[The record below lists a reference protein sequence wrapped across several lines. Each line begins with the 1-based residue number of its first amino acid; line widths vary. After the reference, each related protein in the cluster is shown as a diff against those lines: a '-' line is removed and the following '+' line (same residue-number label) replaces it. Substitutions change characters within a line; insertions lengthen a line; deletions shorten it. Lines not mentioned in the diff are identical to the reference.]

1 MAHECI
7 ELEKTFLKHTTR
19 TDHNILESL
28 ISRDFIEFGS
38 SGKIY
43 YKQDVMRT
51 LISESIRNFKAV
63 DFEVRILSENCVLIT
78 YKLFESM
85 KSTLRSSIWIRNTH
99 NSWQIIFHQGTNCSL

>member
-1 MAHECI
+1 MVHECI
-7 ELEKTFLKHTTR
+7 ELEKTLLKHITR
-19 TDHNILESL
+19 TDRNMLESL

-43 YKQDVMRT
+43 YKQDIIQG
-51 LISESIRNFKAV
+51 LISESIRDFKAV

-99 NSWQIIFHQGTNCSL
+99 NTWQIIFHQGTNCSL